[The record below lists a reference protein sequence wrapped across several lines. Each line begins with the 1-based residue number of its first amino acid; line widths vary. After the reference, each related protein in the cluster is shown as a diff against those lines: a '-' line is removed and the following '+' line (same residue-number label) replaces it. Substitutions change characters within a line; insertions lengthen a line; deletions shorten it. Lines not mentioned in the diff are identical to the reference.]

1 MYFIL
6 ALGAAAL
13 LVAASQA
20 ARPDAAREGFLKWIS
35 RALLWATLC
44 GIAFDIATTCRFVA
58 SDKALAYFAAGE
70 GSNGTTRARVLI
82 EGVAESMSPAIV
94 GFAFLAIVALLAAVG
109 RRRLDANRS

>member
-1 MYFIL
+1 MYVIL

-13 LVAASQA
+13 LVAAAQA
-20 ARPDAAREGFLKWIS
+20 ARPEAAREGFLKWIS

-44 GIAFDIATTCRFVA
+44 GIAFDLAAVGHNVA
-58 SDKALAYFAAGE
+58 SAEAID
-70 GSNGTTRARVLI
+70 STTRARIVLQ
-82 EGVAESMSPAIV
+82 GFAESMSPAIV